1 MINDESNLQGE
12 LNNTYSGKKSK
23 LIKFIFW
30 LLMPVIFWFI
40 ILFILVGVP
49 YLENRPFIFEKTI
62 SAIQENE
69 NNSKFGKELEAGIA
83 QAQKKMDRLTPGGAY
98 LIVNTSDNT
107 FSLYRNKALIRDGLC
122 STGSYIKLEAED
134 NKNWIFQ
141 TPKGVF
147 SIQGKI
153 TSPVWRKPDWAFVEE
168 GLPIPGSNSSSRFEY
183 GVLGDYALSL
193 GKGYLIHG
201 TLYKRFLGQP
211 VTHGCIRMNDDDLK
225 TVYQSLPIGAKVFI
239 Y

>member
-1 MINDESNLQGE
+1 MINDESNFKGE
-12 LNNTYSGKKSK
+12 LNTYFGKKRM

-30 LLMPVIFWFI
+30 LLMPIFLWFI
-40 ILFILVGVP
+40 ILFVLIGVP
-49 YLENRPFIFEKTI
+49 YLENRSFIFEKAL
-62 SAIQENE
+62 SAIQESE
-69 NNSKFGKELEAGIA
+69 NNSKFKKELQSGIA
-83 QAQKKMDRLTPGGAY
+83 QVQKKMDRLTPGGAY

-107 FSLYRNKALIRDGLC
+107 FSLYRNKALVREGLC
-122 STGSYIKLEAED
+122 STGSHIKLEADD

-168 GLPIPGSNSSSRFEY
+168 GLPIPGPNSSSRFEY

-225 TVYQSLPIGAKVFI
+225 TVYQFLPIGAKVFI